1 MLLSEDRISHLS
13 HLILKG
19 LLQSDRTVFLQ
30 EDVKILREIKRI
42 ITQDLQIEE
51 EMDQTVRAKLGSY
64 SRPLA
69 EGSPEWEVLY
79 HKFLN
84 EERQKRKR

>member
-1 MLLSEDRISHLS
+1 MLLSEDRITHLS

-19 LLQSDRTVFLQ
+19 LLQSDRATFLQ
-30 EDVKILREIKRI
+30 EDVKILREIKQI

-79 HKFLN
+79 NKFLN

>member
-1 MLLSEDRISHLS
+1 MQLSEDRISHLS
-13 HLILKG
+13 HLILKE
-19 LLQSDRTVFLQ
+19 LLQSDRTTFLQ
-30 EDVKILREIKRI
+30 EDVKILREIKQI
-42 ITQDLQIEE
+42 ITLDLQIVEDIDE
-51 EMDQTVRAKLGSY
+51 TVRAKLRSY

-79 HKFLN
+79 NKFIN

>member
-19 LLQSDRTVFLQ
+19 LLQSDRTAFLQ
-30 EDVKILREIKRI
+30 EDVKILREIKWI

-51 EMDQTVRAKLGSY
+51 EMDQAVRAKLGSY

-79 HKFLN
+79 NKFLN